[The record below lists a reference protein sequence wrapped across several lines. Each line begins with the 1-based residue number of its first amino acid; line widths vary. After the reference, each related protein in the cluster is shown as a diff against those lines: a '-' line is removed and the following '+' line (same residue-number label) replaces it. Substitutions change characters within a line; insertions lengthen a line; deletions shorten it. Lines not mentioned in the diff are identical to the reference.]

1 MTGPA
6 FDDNELISGVEDMQV
21 QYGLS
26 PKVDTDGDGIKD
38 SYSGAAVTYSDTIP
52 EDYQVVSVRVWLL
65 MRAEQPEV
73 GFVDGRKYEYADRP
87 SYQPND
93 GYRRLLISRT
103 IQLRKSRS

>member
-1 MTGPA
+1 
-6 FDDNELISGVEDMQV
+6 
-21 QYGLS
+21 
-26 PKVDTDGDGIKD
+26 
-38 SYSGAAVTYSDTIP
+38 
-52 EDYQVVSVRVWLL
+52 

-103 IQLRKSRS
+103 IQLRNSRS